1 MKKSRIIW
9 LTLVVI
15 LSGLI
20 VYYFFPEQKLQQGQK
35 ADKIVINKA
44 NHELL
49 LYNNEG
55 LLASYK
61 VSLGRIGLEKNKGRL

>member
-15 LSGLI
+15 LSGL
-20 VYYFFPEQKLQQGQK
+20 VAYYFFPEQKLQEGQK

-44 NHELL
+44 DHELL
-49 LYNNEG
+49 LYNNED

-61 VSLGRIGLEKNKGRL
+61 VSLGRIGL

>member
-20 VYYFFPEQKLQQGQK
+20 VYYFFPEQKLKEGQK

-44 NHELL
+44 DHELL
-49 LYNNEG
+49 LYNNED
-55 LLASYK
+55 LLATYK
-61 VSLGRIGLEKNKGRL
+61 VSLGRVGLEKKLN